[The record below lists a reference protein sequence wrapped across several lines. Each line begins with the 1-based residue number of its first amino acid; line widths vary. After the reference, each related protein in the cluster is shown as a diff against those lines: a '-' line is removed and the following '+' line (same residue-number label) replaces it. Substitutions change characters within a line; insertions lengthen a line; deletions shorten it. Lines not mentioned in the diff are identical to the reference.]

1 MTSSVTAAPPVRRPT
16 IARSASTIAL
26 VLILTCQL
34 MVILD
39 ATIVTI
45 ALPDIRNT
53 LHFSS
58 TSLSWVQNAYSLTF
72 GGLLLLGARAG
83 DILGRRRVFIVGI
96 VLFTAASLL
105 GGLAQ
110 SSEWLLAARAAQ
122 GVGAAIAA
130 PSTLALLTSS
140 FAEGPA
146 RMRAIGL
153 YSAVTSGGASVGL
166 VLGGVLTDWASW
178 RWSLIINVPIGIVLV
193 LLAPRYLPETERQP
207 GRFDLAGAITSTVGM
222 ASLVYGFVRAASD
235 GWSDPG
241 TLVAFVAGVTLLAL
255 FVMVELRAAQPITP
269 LRMFTSRER
278 SSSYVARL
286 LLVGGM
292 FGMFFF
298 MTQYLQ
304 GVRDYSALKAGFAF
318 LPMTVALFAMVRTVP
333 KYIARIGAKQLM
345 VVGVGLALVSM
356 IWLSRITSHTQYFPG
371 IVLPMFLLGLGMGV
385 AFIPLTTAS
394 LAGVEPRDAGAA
406 SGLVNVMQQVGGAL
420 GLGILVTVF
429 GTAKSN
435 AAHHPVAGLSP
446 VAEQHH
452 ETAHAIAA
460 AFTGSAVF
468 LALTF
473 AVIVFAIRVRPAP
486 VEAAAAMTPAEATE
500 ATEAV

>member
-1 MTSSVTAAPPVRRPT
+1 MTSSLTAAPPSHRS
-16 IARSASTIAL
+16 IAGRGASTIAL
-26 VLILTCQL
+26 ALILTCQL

-45 ALPDIRNT
+45 ALPDIQNT
-53 LHFSS
+53 LHFSP

-83 DILGRRRVFIVGI
+83 DILGRRRVLVAGI

-110 SSEWLLAARAAQ
+110 SAEWLLAARAAQ

-140 FAEGPA
+140 FPEGPE

-153 YSAVTSGGASVGL
+153 YSAVSSGGASVGL
-166 VLGGVLTDWASW
+166 VLGGMLTDWASW
-178 RWSLIINVPIGIVLV
+178 RWSLFINVPIGVLLV
-193 LLAPRYLPETERQP
+193 VLAPRYLHETDRQP
-207 GRFDLAGAITSTVGM
+207 GRFDLSGAVTSTLGM
-222 ASLVYGFVRAASD
+222 SALVYGFVRAASD
-235 GWSDPG
+235 GWANPV
-241 TLVAFVAGVTLLAL
+241 TVTAFVAGGALLAA
-255 FVMVELRAAQPITP
+255 FVFVELQASQPITP
-269 LRMFTSRER
+269 LRMFASRER

-298 MTQYLQ
+298 MTQFLQ
-304 GVRDYSALKAGFAF
+304 DVRNYSPLKAGFAF
-318 LPMTVALFAMVRTVP
+318 LPMTVALFAMVRIVP
-333 KYIARIGAKQLM
+333 KIIARIGAKQLM
-345 VVGVGLALVSM
+345 VAGVGLAVVSM
-356 IWLSRITSHTQYFPG
+356 VWLSRLGVGSQYWPQ
-371 IVLPMFLLGLGMGV
+371 IMLPMFLLGLGMGV

-429 GTAKSN
+429 GTARRD
-435 AAHHPVAGLSP
+435 AARHPVAGLSQN
-446 VAEQHH
+446 AQQHH
-452 ETAHAIAA
+452 DIAHAIAA
-460 AFTGSAVF
+460 VFTGSAVF
-468 LALTF
+468 MALTF
-473 AVIVFAIRVRPAP
+473 LVIVLAIRVRPP
-486 VEAAAAMTPAEATE
+486 RVEAAAAVTRAEAEE
-500 ATEAV
+500 AAEMA